1 MALKFQPY
9 KPKPQPLMMLIAGQQ
24 GDGKTTCCAS
34 LLRAPTML
42 LYLSVNES
50 HSPTYMSNGCRFYPA
65 MTTYDGKPIPAAD
78 PENLFA
84 VAVDM
89 REEWDTPLLPWA
101 EKIPVGTKLNADQTI
116 AKLCAYLTAAPSYG
130 VSGVVVD
137 SLHGLMVVFR
147 SASKWI
153 NMTTTDKGKHNGFA
167 EKDAFVAIIQD
178 VYSYMNPLKDH
189 NIHCILTCGAK
200 KEYVGGPNDA
210 EASTFTPEL
219 PSYGVIEHIL
229 YLFPDL
235 APIERSTEFSPY
247 TRVFD
252 FEVEVKKMSMDMD
265 TKKVKKILKMTP
277 RLLCAGGIPLTTLP
291 ADLWRIPEFVQG
303 IKESLNG

>member
-1 MALKFQPY
+1 
-9 KPKPQPLMMLIAGQQ
+9 
-24 GDGKTTCCAS
+24 
-34 LLRAPTML
+34 
-42 LYLSVNES
+42 
-50 HSPTYMSNGCRFYPA
+50 

-101 EKIPVGTKLNADQTI
+101 EKIPVGTKLNADQAV
-116 AKLCAYLTAAPSYG
+116 AKMCAYLNAAPSYG
-130 VSGVVVD
+130 VSSVVAD
-137 SLHGLMVVFR
+137 SLHGMMAVFKET
-147 SASKWI
+147 SKWKNACI
-153 NMTTTDKGKHNGFA
+153 TDKGKHNNWA
-167 EKDAFVAIIQD
+167 EKDAYLALIQD
-178 VYSYMNPLKDH
+178 MFACMVPLKDH
-189 NIHCILTCGAK
+189 GINCILTCGAK
-200 KEYVGGPNDA
+200 KEYVGGPSDA
-210 EASTFTPEL
+210 EATAFTPEL

-252 FEVEVKKMSMDMD
+252 FEVEAKKVSMDAD
-265 TKKVKKILKMTP
+265 AKKVKKILKMTP